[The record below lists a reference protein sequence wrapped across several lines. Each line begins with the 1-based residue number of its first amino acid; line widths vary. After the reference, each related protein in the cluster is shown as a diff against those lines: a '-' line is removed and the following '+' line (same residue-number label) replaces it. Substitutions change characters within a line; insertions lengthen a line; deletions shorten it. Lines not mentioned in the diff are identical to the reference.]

1 MKQTAVE
8 YAVEKLEKF
17 IPSGNQIVIAIILEE
32 SKRMEKKQK
41 GYSEED
47 MYSLMDEYQGWL
59 VNTTF
64 ETVLTF
70 REWFET
76 FKNK

>member
-32 SKRMEKKQK
+32 SKRMEKQQIIDARLD
-41 GYSEED
+41 GCISYSGTEVALISD
-47 MYSLMDEYQGWL
+47 
-59 VNTTF
+59 
-64 ETVLTF
+64 VLDT
-70 REWFET
+70 EQYYNEQ